1 MPGLLA
7 VLLLGPLSQ
16 PINTSNRLRQGNF
29 LVAAAQ
35 SWLRGTANPQLPRIN
50 TWDCYGRAIRPHSA
64 QQSGGSN
71 YDHPI
76 KTDRAR
82 SLYLE
87 TQGTGWFIF
96 SPPSLNDFPQV
107 SMVHLAGFSRSQ
119 L

>member
-16 PINTSNRLRQGNF
+16 PINTSNRLRRDNF

-50 TWDCYGRAIRPHSA
+50 TCDCYGRAIRPRSA
-64 QQSGGSN
+64 RQSGGSN

-82 SLYLE
+82 S
-87 TQGTGWFIF
+87 IF
-96 SPPSLNDFPQV
+96 SNTGNWLGYFFP
-107 SMVHLAGFSRSQ
+107 LP
-119 L
+119 

>member
-16 PINTSNRLRQGNF
+16 PINTSNRLCQGNF
-29 LVAAAQ
+29 PAAAAQ
-35 SWLRGTANPQLPRIN
+35 PWLRGTANPQLPRIN
-50 TWDCYGRAIRPHSA
+50 TCDCYGRAIRPHSA
-64 QQSGGSN
+64 QQSGGCN

-82 SLYLE
+82 S
-87 TQGTGWFIF
+87 IF
-96 SPPSLNDFPQV
+96 RNAGNWLVRFFSPSLNDFPQV